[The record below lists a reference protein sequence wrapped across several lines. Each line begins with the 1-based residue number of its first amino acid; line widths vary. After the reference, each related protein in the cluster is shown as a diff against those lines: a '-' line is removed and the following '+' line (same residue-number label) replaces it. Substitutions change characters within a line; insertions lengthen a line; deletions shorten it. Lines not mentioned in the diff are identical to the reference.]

1 MKNIL
6 LVGAGKFGQL
16 TAKRM
21 NELGHDIMAIDSNEE
36 HINEILPFVT
46 HALIGDATKREF
58 LETIGV
64 SDFDVAIV
72 AIGDDFQSSLETTSL
87 IKELGA
93 PLVVARASNDVHK
106 KFLLR
111 NGADE
116 IIYPEQQLAD
126 WTAFRYSFNHI
137 KDFIPLEGPYS
148 IFEVEIPES
157 WIGKTL
163 AQLDLRR
170 KYRVNVIAVRR
181 KEGLMAD
188 MDPDEP
194 FINGGTILVIGK
206 DADVQKCSRM

>member
-1 MKNIL
+1 M
-6 LVGAGKFGQL
+6 
-16 TAKRM
+16 R
-21 NELGHDIMAIDSNEE
+21 
-36 HINEILPFVT
+36 
-46 HALIGDATKREF
+46 KREF

-206 DADVQKCSRM
+206 DADVQKCFRM